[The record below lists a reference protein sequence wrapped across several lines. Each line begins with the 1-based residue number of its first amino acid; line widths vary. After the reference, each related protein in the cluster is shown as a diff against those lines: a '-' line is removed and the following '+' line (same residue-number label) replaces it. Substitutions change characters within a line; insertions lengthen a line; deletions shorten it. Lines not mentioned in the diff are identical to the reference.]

1 MPQSKILRF
10 NLPVNAWFHEIP
22 CCHTTGW
29 LDKCITVQGYKYS
42 WSVSVYC
49 SHDWLEKYILR
60 QYYHNQDIY
69 LISDYLQVHLLLK
82 KYRKRNRIT
91 KEIQYEILKKFIWLS
106 GYHEICT
113 FILSIAPKSKWSDKN
128 WQCSPAVHKAHAN
141 LIVFHIDFFTLNK
154 TLPWKWRK
162 CPWRDPQFSLA
173 VVTLILMAVH
183 VRPVLWFLS
192 LCECGI
198 YCEDKR
204 FRNQHHFPLN

>member
-1 MPQSKILRF
+1 MHDFMKYPVATQLADWINASLCRDTSIPGRWVYIVHMIDWKNIFYDSIIIIRTFTLSSKYQ
-10 NLPVNAWFHEIP
+10 
-22 CCHTTGW
+22 W
-29 LDKCITVQGYKYS
+29 LLTSTFI
-42 WSVSVYC
+42 
-49 SHDWLEKYILR
+49 I
-60 QYYHNQDIY
+60 
-69 LISDYLQVHLLLK
+69 K
-82 KYRKRNRIT
+82 KKNRKRNRIT

-113 FILSIAPKSKWSDKN
+113 FILSIAPESKWSDKN